1 MTTCLQKS
9 PFVLK
14 VPKSSLAWKGARQ
27 REKALLPQIWDFCIF
42 RINNILT
49 EKTNSL
55 GMTVFLSWYGASDF
69 DLLFVEDVLV

>member
-1 MTTCLQKS
+1 M
-9 PFVLK
+9 
-14 VPKSSLAWKGARQ
+14 Q
-27 REKALLPQIWDFCIF
+27 REKAPLPQIWDFCIF